1 MRRLRV
7 ALAQIN
13 STVGD
18 LEGNRALCLDAARRA
33 ADLQADLVAF
43 PELAICGYP
52 PEDLLLRA
60 SFIADA
66 SAALLA
72 LARDAA
78 GLPPL
83 VVGALEFDGVL
94 YNSAAVLHGGRVVG
108 SHRKQRLPNYGVFDE
123 QRYFQPGTTTP
134 RFVIG
139 GVEVAATVCEDI
151 WYPDGPAREAAL
163 AGAEVIININASPF
177 HAGKARERERMLATR
192 AVDNHVVIAYVNQ
205 VGGQDELVFDG
216 NSLVLDAR
224 GELLARGASLREDLV
239 VVDIAVD
246 EVLQVRL
253 HESRLRHGRDVRR
266 SDGRDGREPAPPLH
280 VTAAHEAAHEGARAP
295 LPQTELAA
303 PNVLAETYE
312 ALVVGTR
319 DYVRKSGFG
328 DVIVAL
334 SGGLDSSLVAAVA
347 VDALGPEHV
356 RGVSLPSRYS
366 SEGSVGDARD
376 LAERLGIEL
385 VTMPIEPLHEAA
397 LDTLAREFESTR
409 EGTAEENLQS
419 RLRGLLVMALSNKFG
434 GLVLTTGNKS
444 EYACGYA
451 TLYGDMVGGFA
462 VIKDVPKTLAYDLAR
477 HRNSRGVVRSDSA
490 AAAASSDDPVIPQ
503 AVIDKPPSAELR
515 PDQLDTDSLPPYE
528 VLDPIIEAYV
538 EDDASFEAIVARG
551 FDPETVGRI
560 IDLIDRNEYKRR
572 QSPPGVKITPRAF
585 GRDRRYPLASRYHG
599 H

>member
-18 LEGNRALCLDAARRA
+18 LAGNAARCLDAARRA
-33 ADLQADLVAF
+33 AELDADLVAF

-60 SFIADA
+60 SFIHDA
-66 SAALLA
+66 VAALEG
-72 LARDAA
+72 LARDAD

-83 VVGALEFDGVL
+83 VVGGLEFDLVL
-94 YNSAAVLHGGRVVG
+94 YNSAAVLHSGRIVGG
-108 SHRKQRLPNYGVFDE
+108 HRKHRLPNYGVFDE
-123 QRYFQPGTTTP
+123 QRYFQAGTATP

-151 WYPDGPAREAAL
+151 WYPDGPARDAAL
-163 AGAEVIININASPF
+163 AGAEVIVNINASPF

-192 AVDNHVVIAYVNQ
+192 AVDNHVAIAYVNQ

-216 NSLVLDAR
+216 NSLVLDAC
-224 GELLARGASLREDLV
+224 GELLARAASMREDLV

-246 EVLQVRL
+246 DVLQVRL
-253 HESRLRHGRDVRR
+253 HESRLRRV
-266 SDGRDGREPAPPLH
+266 SPSRERPQHEAVPPLH
-280 VTAAHEAAHEGARAP
+280 VTPAHEGVRAA
-295 LPQTELAA
+295 LPPTDLA
-303 PNVLAETYE
+303 PPDPLAETYE

-319 DYVRKSGFG
+319 DYVRKSGFE

-347 VDALGPEHV
+347 VDALGAEHV

-376 LAERLGIEL
+376 LAERLGIAL
-385 VTMPIEPLHEAA
+385 VTMPIEPLHETA
-397 LDTLAREFESTR
+397 LDTLAREFEGTR

-434 GLVLTTGNKS
+434 TLVLTTGNKS

-477 HRNSRGVVRSDSA
+477 HRNARG
-490 AAAASSDDPVIPQ
+490 AAASAAPGDPSDPVIPQ

-538 EDDASFEAIVARG
+538 EDDVSFEAIVDRG
-551 FDPETVGRI
+551 FDPDTVGRI

-572 QSPPGVKITPRAF
+572 QSPPGVKITSRAF
-585 GRDRRYPLASRYHG
+585 GRDRRYPLASRYRG